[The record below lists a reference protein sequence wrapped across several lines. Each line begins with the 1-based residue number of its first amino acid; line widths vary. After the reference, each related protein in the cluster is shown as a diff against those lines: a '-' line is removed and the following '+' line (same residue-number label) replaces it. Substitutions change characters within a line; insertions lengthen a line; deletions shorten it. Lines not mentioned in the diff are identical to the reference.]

1 MAFSGIFRVGYSTTA
16 GGSPTWIQ
24 GELKNAS
31 SVDPDWIR
39 DEETTGDSFGGAT
52 TSAEYH
58 FNSQGSYAALET
70 LMEAGTYVFVR
81 HEYLTKTGVEVEEA
95 KFPTKVMVRKMPG
108 VNATDGKRG
117 MIVAFRRHTPGNF
130 F

>member
-1 MAFSGIFRVGYSTTA
+1 MAFSGIFRVGTRTSASGATTFI
-16 GGSPTWIQ
+16 T

-58 FNSQGSYAALET
+58 FNSQASYAALET
-70 LMEAGTYVFVR
+70 LMENGTFVWID
-81 HEYLTKTGVEVEEA
+81 HEYLTKAGVENEVS
-95 KFPTKVMVRKMPG
+95 KFPCKVMVRKMPG